1 MCTSKALQYS
11 YREGYYVLSHT
22 ENQMKTYLENKIE
35 IWATKQEDMYFQFE
49 DEKTYQYFLDNLQGI
64 INAYN
69 QDSLTKIIGYDLT
82 ENKDMLFVYLS
93 DLKMKK

>member
-1 MCTSKALQYS
+1 
-11 YREGYYVLSHT
+11 
-22 ENQMKTYLENKIE
+22 
-35 IWATKQEDMYFQFE
+35 MYFQFE

>member
-1 MCTSKALQYS
+1 
-11 YREGYYVLSHT
+11 
-22 ENQMKTYLENKIE
+22 MKTYLENKIE

-69 QDSLTKIIGYDLT
+69 QDSLTKIIGYNLT